1 MTKPIQKKSKTK
13 SSNKAKWWIVIGIV
27 GLMVFVF
34 VGFIVYFVY
43 SAANPLPAD
52 NAVFNGL
59 TVRADVK
66 FADLGSY
73 YAIMPN
79 SGTKAGL
86 ILYPGAFADP
96 RAYVDRYADLAQQG
110 VAVFVV
116 RSPFNFALLDTA
128 RADRIMREN
137 KPIDKW
143 YVAGHSLG
151 GVAAC
156 EFAKSNEEKLSGLI
170 LLGSFCNGNA
180 ADLTIPV
187 LSISASRDGLSTP
200 AKITASKQQL
210 PVDTKYIVI
219 EGGNHTQFGMFTRT
233 QGGDNSPNISD
244 QQAQQQIIT
253 AISQFT
259 TQR

>member
-1 MTKPIQKKSKTK
+1 MAKIVQKTKPK
-13 SSNKAKWWIVIGIV
+13 SSTKTKWWIAFGIV
-27 GLMVFVF
+27 GLVAIAV
-34 VGFIVYFVY
+34 VGFIAYFVY

-52 NAVFNGL
+52 NAVFNGI
-59 TVRADVK
+59 TVRTDVK
-66 FADLGSY
+66 FADRGSY
-73 YAIMPN
+73 YAITPN
-79 SGTKAGL
+79 SEIKAGL
-86 ILYPGAFADP
+86 ILYPGAFGDP
-96 RAYVDRYADLAQQG
+96 RAYVDRYFELAQQG

-116 RSPFNFALLDTA
+116 RSPFNFALLDTN

-137 KPIDKW
+137 NMIDKW

-156 EFAKSNEEKLSGLI
+156 EFAKSNEEQLSGLI

-210 PVDTKYIVI
+210 PADTQFIVI
-219 EGGNHTQFGMFTRT
+219 DGANHTQFGMFTRT
-233 QGGDNSPNISD
+233 QGGDNSASISD

-253 AISQFT
+253 AISQFVS
-259 TQR
+259 QR